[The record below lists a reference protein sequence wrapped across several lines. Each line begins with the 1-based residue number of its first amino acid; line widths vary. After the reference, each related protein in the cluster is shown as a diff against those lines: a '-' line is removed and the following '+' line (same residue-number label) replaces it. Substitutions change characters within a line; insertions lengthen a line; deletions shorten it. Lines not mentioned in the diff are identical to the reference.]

1 MSPSSVNG
9 WGVRFPRT
17 KGLYPISKK
26 KLPPDVCVLR
36 NLNEISAYV
45 GSITNGYLPKFCG
58 IRSRSSGV
66 MGVLLRG
73 AFPQTFSSLS
83 GETICRMRISLEV
96 QKQYGSLYH
105 HAGFDGSGTS
115 PPPFRGDPK
124 VGILS
129 VTFCSCS
136 SMLTVFSFALR
147 RKNLKKV
154 SLLTIDCIN

>member
-1 MSPSSVNG
+1 
-9 WGVRFPRT
+9 
-17 KGLYPISKK
+17 
-26 KLPPDVCVLR
+26 
-36 NLNEISAYV
+36 
-45 GSITNGYLPKFCG
+45 
-58 IRSRSSGV
+58 

-83 GETICRMRISLEV
+83 GETICRMRISLEM